1 MKEKEYFKGALI
13 NKKVPILVLDQKWH
27 RLFAIHGK
35 SDEIQSTEEEL
46 NHLIARQGQA
56 NQDIK
61 DLKKVKASL
70 MESIVAHMDE
80 SDEQS
85 NRPSNDKIMDENTRL
100 INEVNEKIEACE
112 DELLEL
118 PKQIKDANERLMLA
132 SMEFCYEKLRTND
145 EEIKEIDAWIKQVR
159 IDLKKN
165 IIKKQNREIRS
176 KLLCRTMSAEAVNT
190 PCAMQKSAP
199 AVGTATAETIL
210 KKKKNKKAGALPVR

>member
-35 SDEIQSTEEEL
+35 SDEIPSTEEEL

-118 PKQIKDANERLMLA
+118 PKQIKETNERLMLA

-165 IIKKQNREIRS
+165 IIKKQNREINS
-176 KLLCRTMSAEAVNT
+176 KEIYSYMHDIFGAEIIDVFDLKEEEEQE
-190 PCAMQKSAP
+190 QKK
-199 AVGTATAETIL
+199 EEE
-210 KKKKNKKAGALPVR
+210 